1 MQVPT
6 NTTPKGAL
14 VYAQITYYY
23 YRMGSVAPQPLPPPP
38 CPPAPSLLLLLL
50 SENHE
55 WPKEKSNF
63 QVFNGLFQ
71 SHDYLLDYERTACT

>member
-1 MQVPT
+1 M
-6 NTTPKGAL
+6 KE
-14 VYAQITYYY
+14 ITKASA
-23 YRMGSVAPQPLPPPP
+23 SVG
-38 CPPAPSLLLLLL
+38 LLLAMVVLNL